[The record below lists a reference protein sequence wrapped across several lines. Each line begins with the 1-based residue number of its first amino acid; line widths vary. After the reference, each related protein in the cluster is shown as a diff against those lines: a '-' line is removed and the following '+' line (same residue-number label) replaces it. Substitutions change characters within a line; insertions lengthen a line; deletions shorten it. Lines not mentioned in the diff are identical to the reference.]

1 MGIQIYDQISIL
13 RNCSEFIFARVVRKA
28 VQIAWAIAKVGV
40 HVFISNG
47 HPNLWSNFNS
57 ESLVKSETSS
67 FDFAKVWLKGGENGF
82 EKLET
87 NATF

>member
-1 MGIQIYDQISIL
+1 MI
-13 RNCSEFIFARVVRKA
+13 K
-28 VQIAWAIAKVGV
+28 IAPNIVEVGV

-47 HPNLWSNFNS
+47 HPNLSSNFNY
-57 ESLVKSETSS
+57 ENLVKMETPS
-67 FDFAKVWLKGGENGF
+67 FDSAKAWLKGGENGF